1 MTHKLAELSAM
12 SREQLEALAKELKIK
27 FNKHTS
33 LEDLGYAVLDAEA
46 KAESL
51 KPIAEKPKRGRPRQA
66 KAKEPAAAKAPAAE
80 QPAVSSRPAD
90 SSPAFTVDAG
100 VYEANAGDTV
110 KVKIKATDIK
120 EAFCGIVG
128 RLNVNTD
135 VFSVLSVTPGDTDD
149 PDNENSAIYKNTT
162 VLSNK
167 TGENTEKVCFLYN
180 DLENIEE
187 DTVFVTLE
195 LKINDNVKDGT
206 YAIPFIDPKGET
218 MGVQY
223 NGEDENGFCIDD
235 LDPDFLGALIKV
247 GEGSEETIMPEP
259 VEEEYY
265 NGNEAENTG
274 NHATVR
280 EYINEETGQP
290 VTEYH
295 LTGDP
300 AAFTVEAGIY
310 EAKAG
315 DTVKLK
321 IRTTDVKE
329 AYNSVLGFLEVDTDK
344 FTVLNVTAGDTDDP
358 DNENSRVYRNSSVSS
373 YMSDEKTEIVSCLF
387 CDIANLNEGAV
398 IATVELKLNDDIN
411 DGNYAIPFS
420 VRGEGSVA
428 NQIITED
435 GGMIQ
440 VRILDPEFHG
450 ALIKVSS
457 VSEET
462 EPENEVTAPAED
474 TEKPSP

>member
-1 MTHKLAELSAM
+1 MSKTGKKTLTSVLAF
-12 SREQLEALAKELKIK
+12 ALAAQGMICGV
-27 FNKHTS
+27 S
-33 LEDLGYAVLDAEA
+33 LNDV
-46 KAESL
+46 S
-51 KPIAEKPKRGRPRQA
+51 
-66 KAKEPAAAKAPAAE
+66 AAE

-223 NGEDENGFCIDD
+223 NGEDENGFCIDN

-274 NHATVR
+274 NQATVR

-290 VTEYH
+290 VTAF
-295 LTGDP
+295 GDP
-300 AAFTVEAGIY
+300 AAFTVDAGVY

-321 IRTTDVKE
+321 IR
-329 AYNSVLGFLEVDTDK
+329 
-344 FTVLNVTAGDTDDP
+344 
-358 DNENSRVYRNSSVSS
+358 
-373 YMSDEKTEIVSCLF
+373 
-387 CDIANLNEGAV
+387 
-398 IATVELKLNDDIN
+398 
-411 DGNYAIPFS
+411 
-420 VRGEGSVA
+420 
-428 NQIITED
+428 
-435 GGMIQ
+435 
-440 VRILDPEFHG
+440 
-450 ALIKVSS
+450 
-457 VSEET
+457 
-462 EPENEVTAPAED
+462 
-474 TEKPSP
+474 